1 MSLKMINFIVVDD
14 NNIHRKKVNNII
26 ISIMMNNKIGFE
38 VEEFSDFDA
47 NLLDYFKNPKPN
59 SVYILDLELPSGDGI
74 DIARKIRNEYNDWL
88 SPIIIITAHTSLY
101 YQVYKQRLQ
110 ILDFIGK
117 SDNIEKNLS
126 ENIAICLRMLN
137 MDSVYKF
144 TYKNTDYTIPINNI
158 DYIQRDDR
166 RIKVVCKNDIYYT
179 IDTINSIKDKFPK
192 YFIISLKGTLINMN
206 NVVKI
211 DWNINKVYFKDG
223 LAEFVVSKSHKK
235 EIDNYGKN

>member
-1 MSLKMINFIVVDD
+1 
-14 NNIHRKKVNNII
+14 
-26 ISIMMNNKIGFE
+26 
-38 VEEFSDFDA
+38 
-47 NLLDYFKNPKPN
+47 
-59 SVYILDLELPSGDGI
+59 
-74 DIARKIRNEYNDWL
+74 
-88 SPIIIITAHTSLY
+88 
-101 YQVYKQRLQ
+101 
-110 ILDFIGK
+110 
-117 SDNIEKNLS
+117 
-126 ENIAICLRMLN
+126 MLN